1 MIETVRAENL
11 SCQRGARIV
20 LSGVSFN
27 LTAGAALMLRGPN
40 GAGKT
45 TLLRTLAG
53 YLSEAGGALR
63 FEGAGEAS
71 VPLGE
76 HQEHLH
82 FIGHLNAVKTR
93 LTVLENILF
102 WQSFYGA
109 ADAGIAAAER
119 ALDAFALLDLADVPA
134 AHLSAGQTRRLAL
147 ARLVAVAR
155 PLWLLDEPSASLDA
169 ASTSRLESAVAAHL
183 NGGGLAIIATHID
196 LALTTATTLTLS
208 PGGYDSAEAA

>member
-1 MIETVRAENL
+1 MIETVHADNL
-11 SCQRGARIV
+11 SCERGARIV
-20 LSGVSFN
+20 LSGVSFD
-27 LTAGAALMLRGPN
+27 LAAGAALMLRGPN

-53 YLSEAGGALR
+53 YLSAAGGALR
-63 FEGAGEAS
+63 FTGAGGS
-71 VPLGE
+71 PVMPGE

-109 ADAGIAAAER
+109 ANANVASAER
-119 ALDAFALLDLADVPA
+119 ALDAFALFDLADVPA

-147 ARLVAVAR
+147 ARLVAAPR

-169 ASTSRLESAVAAHL
+169 ASTARLESAVAAHL
-183 NGGGLAIIATHID
+183 YNGGLAIIATHID
-196 LALTTATTLTLS
+196 LALKAAGTLTLS